1 MEDAHNHPLTYVAL
15 INKDKNDIN
24 NDKKEN
30 LKTNLKIE
38 ILTL

>member
-24 NDKKEN
+24 NDKKDSNEN
-30 LKTNLKIE
+30 K
-38 ILTL
+38 